1 MIHQILL
8 ALLAGALVGVN
19 PYNAPLL
26 HARLHREQVPP
37 KRLVAETAAITL
49 LALVLLVG
57 LTWRFAGFI
66 SGRLTNGL
74 LFLGLFALAGA
85 FYSLR
90 PLTKRREADPAP
102 QGWPW
107 RRRYLSDH
115 LYYVGP
121 AWIVATAIAM
131 QQLTFVEYVLPFLA
145 AASGI
150 LATTAFWALRH
161 PAALPASLP
170 RPGER
175 TRASFVLASAYGAAA
190 VIMLAGNLKLI

>member
-1 MIHQILL
+1 MILQLLL
-8 ALLAGALVGVN
+8 AFAAGALAGVN

-26 HARLHREQVPP
+26 HARLHEERVPA
-37 KRLVAETAAITL
+37 KRLVAETGAIAL

-57 LTWRFAGFI
+57 LAWRFAGFI

-90 PLTKRREADPAP
+90 PIARRREPEP
-102 QGWPW
+102 PLTGWRW
-107 RRRYLSDH
+107 RGRYLSDQ

-131 QQLTFVEYVLPFLA
+131 QQLTFARFVLPFLA
-145 AASGI
+145 AAFGI
-150 LATTAFWALRH
+150 VATTAFWTLRH
-161 PAALPASLP
+161 PGALPTELP
-170 RPGER
+170 RPGTR
-175 TRASFVLASAYGAAA
+175 TRASYTLALCYGAAA
-190 VIMLAGNLKLI
+190 VLMLAGNLTLI